1 MTNHDDH
8 LRDAEF
14 GPVIDRLRAE
24 RPTASALELD
34 TIKQQVRSRVAR
46 DTRGSGRT
54 QSMRSRLAILGM
66 LVLGMVLSTGGAG
79 LAVSG
84 FANPKGNAAQTQY
97 GGGSGGGGTA
107 PEEEVLGEDDTGG
120 GTRENSGGGSPSDVQ
135 PERQAELGVQ
145 DTSEQLPFTGFAAIP
160 VLLGGVALLG
170 GGLVLRR
177 RANAS

>member
-8 LRDAEF
+8 LRDAEL

-34 TIKQQVRSRVAR
+34 AIKQRVRGRVAR
-46 DTRGSGRT
+46 SGRT
-54 QSMRSRLAILGM
+54 ESMRSRLAILGM

-84 FANPKGNAAQTQY
+84 FANPQGNAAQTQY
-97 GGGSGGGGTA
+97 GSGGGGGTQ
-107 PEEEVLGEDDTGG
+107 PQEEVLGEDDTGG
-120 GTRENSGGGSPSDVQ
+120 GSGGPGVREDSGSPRVQ

-145 DTSEQLPFTGFAAIP
+145 DTGDEQLPFTGFAAIP
-160 VLLGGVALLG
+160 VLVGGVALLG

-177 RANAS
+177 RANS